1 MASNYNDQS
10 AGNERSGRHARL
22 SYSDLNRASH
32 RGKHSIGSPDT
43 ADEPSSAYTSGRIG
57 SSRSKRFSRGSR
69 RDYAASGDA
78 YDYQG
83 GSYQDRGSSDASD
96 SGSFDSYGVT
106 PVSDQAREYSRGAIG
121 SRYTDAR
128 KKPRR
133 KKIALIVAIVLIV
146 ALIGA
151 GVAGALWYMKITSNL
166 AGDKDIKM
174 TEEAVTGEPYYVLLL
189 GGDSRTDEKTD
200 NRTDSIMVARV
211 DEAKQKVS
219 IISVPR
225 DLRVNIEGHGM
236 CKINSAIEYGG
247 YDCIINEV
255 NEVLGIKINYYAFI
269 YFSGF
274 KDLVDKL
281 GGVNVDVPEGTYYHG
296 VSVPAGENVLIDGTE
311 ALVLARC
318 RHGNPPDQGAYAMGD
333 YQRTLN
339 QRNLIKAIA
348 KKILK
353 QDATQYPSLIAGLSE
368 CVETNMSVNKIVS
381 MASSMKGFD
390 TNDIE
395 AAQLPIA
402 GDSVNGE
409 WYAAL
414 YEDVF
419 QVMKKNFTNGDKLM
433 KGLDGFDTENNDNDL
448 TSYCTDGELYA
459 YTSYADMYGS
469 FQ

>member
-1 MASNYNDQS
+1 MASNYNDHRSQS
-10 AGNERSGRHARL
+10 ERSGRHARL
-22 SYSDLNRASH
+22 SYGDINRTSR
-32 RGKHSIGSPDT
+32 RGKHSIGSPDMIDDASAQRSSHHGRLSSGRRSRDYGSSYDSHSSYERAT
-43 ADEPSSAYTSGRIG
+43 AASSAGFDGADVYDTGR
-57 SSRSKRFSRGSR
+57 SSRV
-69 RDYAASGDA
+69 SG
-78 YDYQG
+78 QT
-83 GSYQDRGSSDASD
+83 S
-96 SGSFDSYGVT
+96 
-106 PVSDQAREYSRGAIG
+106 EYSRVAMGD
-121 SRYTDAR
+121 RYSEAR
-128 KKPRR
+128 KKPRK
-133 KKIALIVAIVLIV
+133 KKIALIVAIVLLV
-146 ALIGA
+146 ALA
-151 GVAGALWYMKITSNL
+151 AAAVAGAMWYMKITSNL
-166 AGDKDIKM
+166 AGDKDITM
-174 TEEAVTGEPYYVLLL
+174 TQEATTGEPYYVLLL

-211 DEAKQKVS
+211 DEASQKVS

-225 DLRVNIEGHGM
+225 DLRVNISGHGM

-247 YDCIINEV
+247 YDAVINEV
-255 NEVLGIKINYYAFI
+255 NEVLNIKINYYAFI

-348 KKILK
+348 KKVLK
-353 QDATQYPSLIAGLSE
+353 QDVSQYPTLVEGLSE
-368 CVETNMSVNKIVS
+368 CVETNMSVSKIVA
-381 MASSMKGFD
+381 MATAMKGFD
-390 TNDIE
+390 TDSIE
-395 AAQLPIA
+395 AAQLPIC
-402 GDSVNGE
+402 GDTVGGE

-419 QVMKKNFTNGDKLM
+419 QVMRDNFVNGNKLM

-469 FQ
+469 FS